1 MTYPGCCAD
10 CGFPESR
17 HRLGGDAEFCGPY
30 HHPTVA
36 YLSKTSTVMH
46 RVTVAFGG
54 ELFSETLDEP
64 GVARRAILHKRD
76 WEDFGS
82 PETITVTVV
91 AGDILNT
98 KDSD

>member
-1 MTYPGCCAD
+1 MLTKQQVIL
-10 CGFPESR
+10 R
-17 HRLGGDAEFCGPY
+17 HVVTNDRQAIFCE
-30 HHPTVA
+30 
-36 YLSKTSTVMH
+36 
-46 RVTVAFGG
+46 R
-54 ELFSETLDEP
+54 LDES
-64 GVARRAILHKRD
+64 GVPRRLSLKAGD

>member
-1 MTYPGCCAD
+1 MG
-10 CGFPESR
+10 E
-17 HRLGGDAEFCGPY
+17 
-30 HHPTVA
+30 TVA
-36 YLSKTSTVMH
+36 LLSKTSTVMH

-54 ELFSETLDEP
+54 ELFSEDLEGEP
-64 GVARRAILHKRD
+64 GVARRAVLPKGD

-98 KDSD
+98 KES

>member
-1 MTYPGCCAD
+1 MG
-10 CGFPESR
+10 E
-17 HRLGGDAEFCGPY
+17 
-30 HHPTVA
+30 TVA
-36 YLSKTSTVMH
+36 LLSKTSTVMH

-64 GVARRAILHKRD
+64 GVARRAVLPERN
-76 WEDFGS
+76 WEDFGC

-98 KDSD
+98 KDFD